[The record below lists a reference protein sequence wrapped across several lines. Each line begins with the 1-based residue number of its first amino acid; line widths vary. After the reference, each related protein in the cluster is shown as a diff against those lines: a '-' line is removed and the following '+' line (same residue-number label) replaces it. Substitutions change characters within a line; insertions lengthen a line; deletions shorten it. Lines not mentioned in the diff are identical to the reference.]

1 MSAIYLVLILKK
13 FLREKTLIKNFFKY
27 KSGVNHYHFAR
38 KSPYRNDW
46 LYIFAP
52 LQKWLHVL
60 AGPKQ
65 SPANQLKIQLIICY
79 NFLRVWIYVRLP
91 FFKLEKSTTFFIGSW
106 LIAARSGNDINQLWR
121 HFDLCSS
128 ARDILQGKTLPTI
141 S

>member
-1 MSAIYLVLILKK
+1 MSTIYLVLILKK

-65 SPANQLKIQLIICY
+65 SPASQLKIQLIICY

-91 FFKLEKSTTFFIGSW
+91 FFKLERSTTFFIGSW
-106 LIAARSGNDINQLWR
+106 LIYDGTLAYVPQLETFSR
-121 HFDLCSS
+121 AKMC
-128 ARDILQGKTLPTI
+128 RQKCKIVCK
-141 S
+141 